1 MRNGVDN
8 TPGRQH
14 KGHISLRLLFLPSL
28 YPSYDRPF
36 AHGPGLTVD
45 GVELVIRGP
54 PLNTGRLII
63 VLGVILFFYVVWAFD
78 IQAAT
83 LALWPLCPLG
93 PSIRHA
99 PTGGVQ
105 LRLTTARIPL
115 PKV

>member
-63 VLGVILFFYVVWAFD
+63 VWESFSSF
-78 IQAAT
+78 T
-83 LALWPLCPLG
+83 LCGRSISRLPL
-93 PSIRHA
+93 
-99 PTGGVQ
+99 
-105 LRLTTARIPL
+105 
-115 PKV
+115 